1 MNAIGKITFDFNM
14 QDETFARD
22 LYARWDNFFALNFEQ
37 VAAEVFS
44 GRDLP
49 GYTVQLEKLELDLG
63 EFPENGFY
71 EAFPLRLKEKLDE
84 ALAMHIF
91 REQPQIT
98 GMKKRT
104 DAACLF
110 EILAGFLLH
119 GTLAWNVPGEYK
131 NIPYLFRTVLQQ
143 ESVRLRQFLQTY
155 GHYTSLRERLVHQL
169 NDPELERGVY
179 LLQPSGPEFICSYVR
194 FLHAGYK
201 EIRRPGLEKYAYHRV
216 VWLVVYAYLLH
227 NQGSY
232 FNKKRFLAQTILHLA
247 AANQLA
253 YESLLEMLTRN
264 LEIFAGNLVISPE
277 LLHLLGE
284 LKKEVSAKRPAF
296 TASYLAEVSDL
307 ISGLLRERAG
317 KGIAPA
323 MREEMIRI
331 LSRPDTCR
339 LFLQPMSET
348 EIIALVPVIAL
359 RESDFVIATARSF
372 DRQRERGGLQGKT
385 GGEFRLLKW
394 QIIFP
399 LLFANRGSFLNRKY
413 FITSVL
419 HQIASHYNLVPAD
432 IFAYLFTIRAYLAL
446 WDSELKS
453 VIDALHRD
461 EDGKKAKA
469 ADAREQK
476 RDFPGAALKL
486 LAAGAPELKYYELV
500 KEFFPGEYEFIVQY
514 AMNLDRYRERGGLEG
529 RAGGEF
535 RQVKWKFMFS
545 VLTDMP
551 GTAFHRRIFVEK
563 TLCRIA
569 AHYNMTYL
577 GLLAWFRTEAAAI
590 WLPFE
595 LQAILSGLF
604 LAEKEVWIERVL
616 GLSQEAEK
624 YRLLEIIEP
633 QEHLFV
639 KDYVQVLER
648 SHTGK
653 LLQGKTSGEFRQL
666 SWKFVFQVLLE
677 GKHVAFNKKY
687 FVRRT
692 LTGLAAHYNLSLAEL
707 LVFFSSVTEETVMVQ
722 TRFKEI
728 CAIIGELY
736 KEEGKS
742 LAATSGKPGKTPAQ
756 LQAEKWFLE
765 GADKL
770 TARESLLLQKL
781 LAGTNFLFRSSGLF
795 FVISRMRRYF
805 GEVFGIKIN
814 NRPLLDLLLQL
825 SGEYANSGEKVWFS
839 LLFGWAFRLLDLR
852 QKEAFYLALTG
863 WGEELAKA
871 GSVSGAG
878 TVDLNAWFSSL
889 EEFRE
894 MKPVDNR
901 SIPDRAGIP
910 ESDVGSVRFVENA
923 GIVLLSPYLPRLFSL
938 LALTDGAEFKDREC
952 RMRALFLLQYL
963 LTGNISVTET
973 ATVCFESPE
982 YEMALNKLLVAWP
995 ASEALPAGMEI
1006 TGKEISTLI
1015 SMLRGALGNWPK
1027 LRNTSLEGFRE
1038 AFLLRA
1044 GSLQEKG
1051 ENYLLTVEEK
1061 AYDMLLDTV
1070 PWSFKM
1076 IKYPWMDKMIQVKWR

>member
-22 LYARWDNFFALNFEQ
+22 LYARWDNFFALNFER

-63 EFPENGFY
+63 ELPENGFY

-84 ALAMHIF
+84 ALAMQIS
-91 REQPQIT
+91 REQSQIT
-98 GMKKRT
+98 GAKKVT
-104 DAACLF
+104 DSVWLF

-131 NIPYLFRTVLQQ
+131 NMPHLFRTALRK
-143 ESVRLRQFLQTY
+143 EGARLKRFLQTY

-169 NDPELERGVY
+169 DDPELEQGVH
-179 LLQPSGPEFICSYVR
+179 LLQPSNSEFICSYVR

-201 EIRRPGLEKYAYHRV
+201 EVSVSGLEQHAYHSV

-227 NQGSY
+227 NHGSY
-232 FNKKRFLAQTILHLA
+232 FDKKRFLAQTVLYLA
-247 AANQLA
+247 AANRLS
-253 YESLLEMLTRN
+253 YESLLGMLTRD
-264 LEIFAGNLVISPE
+264 LEIFAEKRIIPPE
-277 LLHLLGE
+277 LFYVLGE
-284 LKKEVSAKRPAF
+284 LKRELSAKRRTL
-296 TASYLAEVSDL
+296 TASYLAEASNL
-307 ISGLLRERAG
+307 IAGLLRERAG
-317 KGIAPA
+317 KGIPPA
-323 MREEMIRI
+323 MREDIIRI

-339 LFLQPMSET
+339 LFLQPMSEAG
-348 EIIALVPVIAL
+348 IIALVPVIAL
-359 RESDFVIATARSF
+359 QESDFVIATARSL
-372 DRQRERGGLQGKT
+372 DRQRDRGGLQGKT
-385 GGEFRLLKW
+385 GEEFRLLKW

-419 HQIASHYNLVPAD
+419 HQIASHYNLIPAD
-432 IFAYLFTIRAYLAL
+432 IFAYLFTIREYLEL
-446 WDSELKS
+446 WDSELGS
-453 VIDALHRD
+453 VIDALRRD
-461 EDGKKAKA
+461 EDEKKARA
-469 ADAREQK
+469 AHTRQQK
-476 RDFPGAALKL
+476 RDLPGAASRL
-486 LAAGAPELKYYELV
+486 LAAGAPEQKYYELV
-500 KEFFPGEYEFIVQY
+500 REFLPGEYEFIVQY
-514 AMNLDRYRERGGLEG
+514 AVNLDRYRERGGLEG

-535 RQVKWKFMFS
+535 RLMKWKFIFS

-551 GTAFHRRIFVEK
+551 GTAFHRRTFVEK

-577 GLLAWFRTEAAAI
+577 DLLTWFRTEAAAL

-595 LQAILSGLF
+595 LQAILAGLF
-604 LAEKEVWIERVL
+604 LTEKEAWIKRALDV
-616 GLSQEAEK
+616 SQEEEQF
-624 YRLLEIIEP
+624 RLLEILIP

-639 KDYVQVLER
+639 RNYMLVLEHSR
-648 SHTGK
+648 TK
-653 LLQGKTSGEFRQL
+653 NLLQGKTSGDFGQL
-666 SWKFVFQVLLE
+666 KWKFVFQVLLE
-677 GKHVAFNKKY
+677 SQYIAFNKKY
-687 FVRRT
+687 FVRQT
-692 LTGLAAHYNLSLAEL
+692 LTSLAAHYNLSIYEL
-707 LVFFSSVTEETVMVQ
+707 LGYFASVQETGQ
-722 TRFKEI
+722 RQFKEI
-728 CAIIGELY
+728 YAIIGELY

-742 LAATSGKPGKTPAQ
+742 LAATSGEPGKTPVQ

-765 GADKL
+765 GAGKL
-770 TARESLLLQKL
+770 ASQEILLLRKL
-781 LAGTNFLFRSSGLF
+781 LAGTTFVSRSAGLF

-814 NRPLLDLLLQL
+814 NRQLLDLLLQL
-825 SGEYANSGEKVWFS
+825 SGEYSDSGEKVWFS
-839 LLFGWAFRLLDLR
+839 RLLGWAFQLLDLR

-871 GSVSGAG
+871 GTVPGAG
-878 TVDLNAWFSSL
+878 SVDLNAWFSSL

-894 MKPVDNR
+894 MKPVDNGNIR
-901 SIPDRAGIP
+901 DKAGIP
-910 ESDVGSVRFVENA
+910 ESDEGSVRFVENA

-963 LTGNISVTET
+963 LTGNISVTEEET
-973 ATVCFESPE
+973 TVYFESPE

-995 ASEALPAGMEI
+995 ASEALSAGMEI
-1006 TGKEISTLI
+1006 TGKEIRTLI
-1015 SMLRGALGNWPK
+1015 SMLQGVLGNWPK
-1027 LRNTSLEGFRE
+1027 LRNTSLEGFRG

-1044 GSLQEKG
+1044 GSLQEKE
-1051 ENYLLTVEEK
+1051 ENYQLTVEEA

-1070 PWSFKM
+1070 PWSFSL
-1076 IKYPWMDKMIQVKWR
+1076 IKYPWMDKMIQIKWR

>member
-71 EAFPLRLKEKLDE
+71 EAFPLRLREKLDE
-84 ALAMHIF
+84 ALAMRIF
-91 REQPQIT
+91 LDHPQIT
-98 GMKKRT
+98 GAKKVT
-104 DAACLF
+104 GSVWLF

-119 GTLAWNVPGEYK
+119 GTLAWNVPGEFK
-131 NIPYLFRTVLQQ
+131 NIPHLFRTVLRE
-143 ESVRLRQFLQTY
+143 ESARLKRFLQTY

-169 NDPELERGVY
+169 NDPELEQGVH
-179 LLQPSGPEFICSYVR
+179 LLQPSNSEFICSYVR

-201 EIRRPGLEKYAYHRV
+201 ETSLSGLEKHAYHSV

-227 NQGSY
+227 NHGSY
-232 FNKKRFLAQTILHLA
+232 FDKKRFLAQTVLRLA
-247 AANQLA
+247 AANRLS
-253 YESLLEMLTRN
+253 YECLLEMLTRD
-264 LEIFAGNLVISPE
+264 LEIFAENRTIPPVLF
-277 LLHLLGE
+277 HLLKE
-284 LKKEVSAKRPAF
+284 LKSELSAKRRTF
-296 TASYLAEVSDL
+296 TASYLAETCNL
-307 ISGLLRERAG
+307 IAGLLRERAG
-317 KGIAPA
+317 KGITPA
-323 MREEMIRI
+323 MREDIIRI

-339 LFLQPMSET
+339 LFLQPMSEAG
-348 EIIALVPVIAL
+348 IIALVPLIAL
-359 RESDFVIATARSF
+359 QESDFVIATARSL
-372 DRQRERGGLQGKT
+372 DRQRDRGGLQGKT

-419 HQIASHYNLVPAD
+419 HQIASHYNLIPAD
-432 IFAYLFTIRAYLAL
+432 IFAYLFTIREYLEL
-446 WDSELKS
+446 WDNELGS
-453 VIDALHRD
+453 VIDALRRD
-461 EDGKKAKA
+461 EDEKKAKA
-469 ADAREQK
+469 AHARQEK
-476 RDFPGAALKL
+476 RDLPGAASKL
-486 LAAGAPELKYYELV
+486 LAAGAPEQKYYELV
-500 KEFFPGEYEFIVQY
+500 REFLPGEYEFIVQY
-514 AMNLDRYRERGGLEG
+514 AVNLDRYRERGGLEG

-535 RQVKWKFMFS
+535 RQMKWKFIFS

-551 GTAFHRRIFVEK
+551 GTAFHRRTFVEK

-569 AHYNMTYL
+569 AHYNITYL
-577 GLLAWFRTEAAAI
+577 DLLIWFRTEAAAL

-595 LQAILSGLF
+595 LQAILAGLF
-604 LAEKEVWIERVL
+604 LTEKEEWIKRALDV
-616 GLSQEAEK
+616 SQEEEQF
-624 YRLLEIIEP
+624 RLLEILVP

-639 KDYVQVLER
+639 RNYMLVLEHSR
-648 SHTGK
+648 TK
-653 LLQGKTSGEFRQL
+653 NLLQGKTSGDFGQL
-666 SWKFVFQVLLE
+666 KWRFVFQVLLE
-677 GKHVAFNKKY
+677 SQHIAFNKKY
-687 FVRRT
+687 FVRQT
-692 LTGLAAHYNLSLAEL
+692 LASLAAHYNLSVYEL
-707 LVFFSSVTEETVMVQ
+707 LGYFASVKETGQ
-722 TRFKEI
+722 RQFKEI
-728 CAIIGELY
+728 YAIIGELY

-742 LAATSGKPGKTPAQ
+742 LAVTSGEPGKTPAQ

-765 GADKL
+765 GAGKL
-770 TARESLLLQKL
+770 SSGEILLLHKL
-781 LAGTNFLFRSSGLF
+781 LAGTDFVSRSAGLF
-795 FVISRMRRYF
+795 FFISRMRRYF

-814 NRPLLDLLLQL
+814 NRQLLDLLLQL
-825 SGEYANSGEKVWFS
+825 SGHPDSGEKVWFS
-839 LLFGWAFRLLDLR
+839 RLFGWAFQLLDFR
-852 QKEAFYLALTG
+852 QKEAFYLALAG
-863 WGEELAKA
+863 WGEELAKE
-871 GSVSGAG
+871 GPVAG
-878 TVDLNAWFSSL
+878 TNPVDLNAWFSSL
-889 EEFRE
+889 EEFRG
-894 MKPVDNR
+894 MKPFDNR
-901 SIPDRAGIP
+901 SIPDKAGTP
-910 ESDVGSVRFVENA
+910 ESNEGLFRFVENA

-938 LALTDGAEFKDREC
+938 LELTDGAEFKDREC

-963 LTGNISVTET
+963 LTGNISVTEEEK
-973 ATVCFESPE
+973 VYFESPE

-1006 TGKEISTLI
+1006 SGKEISTLV
-1015 SMLRGALGNWPK
+1015 SMLRGVLGNWSK

-1044 GSLQEKG
+1044 GSLVEK
-1051 ENYLLTVEEK
+1051 EEYYQLAVEEK